1 MDLNEFA
8 ERAATTD
15 LTADPDRGLQIV
27 LHGLAG
33 EAGSV
38 VSEAKKW
45 FREGHPPA
53 GLAARVQEELGDLLW
68 YVAAVANRLDLDLNH
83 VAEGTL
89 EKAAQAFLQE
99 LPAPSRYDEGWP
111 EQQRIPRQFAVR
123 FVEDASGPVTVV
135 RMEPLGEVAERVAK
149 ERDRK
154 QLGDTLDDNLAVDDG
169 YRYHDIIH
177 LAHAAVL
184 GWSPVLRA
192 LIGAKR
198 KGPAPA
204 GVSEHVDRTQ
214 DGARAVALEEGLA
227 AFVFNFLEPDDFEAT
242 EDLLTWDLVKH
253 VRRTVRGLEV
263 EDQPPVAW
271 KDAYRQAFD
280 CFRALRDAGGGIV
293 EVDLDTQTVVVVES
307 P

>member
-1 MDLNEFA
+1 VDLDEFA

-15 LTADPDRGLQIV
+15 LTEDPDRGLQIV

-45 FREGHPPA
+45 FREGNPPA

-68 YVAAVANRLDLDLNH
+68 YVAAVANRLHLDLNV
-83 VAEGTL
+83 VAEESL
-89 EKAAQAFLQE
+89 QKAAQAFLQDV
-99 LPAPSRYDEGWP
+99 PPPSRYDDGWP
-111 EQQRIPRQFAVR
+111 ELQQLPRRFVVR
-123 FVEDASGPVTVV
+123 FVEDESGPVTVV
-135 RMEPLGEVAERVAK
+135 RMEPLGEIAERIAR

-177 LAHAAVL
+177 LAHVAVL

-204 GVSEHVDRTQ
+204 GELDHVDRTQ
-214 DGARAVALEEGLA
+214 DGARAIALEEGLA

-271 KDAYRQAFD
+271 KHAYRQAFT
-280 CFRALRDAGGGIV
+280 CFRELRRTNGGIV
-293 EVDLDTQTVVVVES
+293 EVDLDAQTLTVVEQR
-307 P
+307 